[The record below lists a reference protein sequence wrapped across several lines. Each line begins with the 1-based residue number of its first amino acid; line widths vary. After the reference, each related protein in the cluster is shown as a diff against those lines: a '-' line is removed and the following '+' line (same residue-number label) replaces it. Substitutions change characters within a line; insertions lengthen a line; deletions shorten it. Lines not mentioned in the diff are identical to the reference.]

1 MPRVKCS
8 VVTRNRRKKILKL
21 AKGYVGSKH
30 ALFRVANEQ
39 VLHSLSYAYRDRR
52 NRKRDFRRLWI
63 TRINAAVR
71 LYSLSYRH
79 FIAGLKLAQIHLN
92 RKMLALLAVE
102 RTDVFAKLVAQA
114 KKQLSTAVSKTTEET

>member
-1 MPRVKCS
+1 MPRVKTGP
-8 VVTRNRRKKILKL
+8 VTRKRHKKVLKL

-39 VLHSLSYAYRDRR
+39 LLHSLSYAYRDRR

-63 TRINAAVR
+63 TRIGAATR
-71 LYSLSYRH
+71 LAKSNYRD
-79 FIAGLKLAQIHLN
+79 FIHGLKRIDVRLN

-102 RTDVFAKLVAQA
+102 QPQVFANLVKMTQ
-114 KKQLSTAVSKTTEET
+114 K